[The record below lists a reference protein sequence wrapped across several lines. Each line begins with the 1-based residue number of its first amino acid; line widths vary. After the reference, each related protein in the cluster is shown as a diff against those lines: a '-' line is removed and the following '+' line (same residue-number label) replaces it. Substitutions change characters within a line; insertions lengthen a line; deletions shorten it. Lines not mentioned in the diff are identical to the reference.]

1 MSLSEEFKFL
11 YDAGMT
17 EDDIL
22 AQVLDISLQTYGVDH
37 EQHIQRSNIQKQE
50 EKLIEEEKEATR
62 KILREEQNQ
71 AFMQSL
77 AMDRAKDIENLS
89 TEFAKELEKDIE
101 DDYDYDYDDD
111 EAKTIE
117 KAPISI
123 EDLRKARLKRFDK

>member
-22 AQVLDISLQTYGVDH
+22 AQVLDISLQTYGVDY
-37 EQHIQRSNIQKQE
+37 EQRSNIQKQE

-77 AMDRAKDIENLS
+77 AMDRAKDLENLS

-101 DDYDYDYDDD
+101 DDYDYDDE
-111 EAKTIE
+111 EAKTLE
-117 KAPISI
+117 PPISI
-123 EDLRKARLKRFDK
+123 EDLRKARLKRFDI

>member
-22 AQVLDISLQTYGVDH
+22 AQVLDISLQTYGVDY
-37 EQHIQRSNIQKQE
+37 EQQIERSNMQRQE
-50 EKLIEEEKEATR
+50 DKIIEDEREATR
-62 KILREEQNQ
+62 RIIREQNQ

-77 AMDRAKDIENLS
+77 AMDRAKDLENLS

-111 EAKTIE
+111 KAKTLE
-117 KAPISI
+117 PPISI
-123 EDLRKARLKRFDK
+123 EDLRKARLKRFDI